1 MNLQVDFMLD
11 TERRSGSTVSQ
22 KFVIRLAACIIPVI
36 VLGLFVILVATHQSS
51 KRARNVVE
59 QEKIQIDPEYKK
71 VVNLEKEY
79 KSVRDL
85 KVAIRGWG
93 DSRLDAYRLLRGL
106 QRAAPQT
113 IQLTQWMLNEK
124 VEAVGAVFGRTTV
137 IYMKGKVAGEHPEA
151 DVQLL
156 YQALKSEPPF
166 PDIMAQVKV
175 KRFAASEALN
185 EQGGRVFDIECSLK
199 PRLLVQPAS
208 PASKHV
214 ER

>member
-22 KFVIRLAACIIPVI
+22 KFVIRLVAFVIPVV
-36 VLGLFVILVATHQSS
+36 VLGLFVVLIFTYQSS
-51 KRARNVVE
+51 KRDRNFVE

-71 VVNLEKEY
+71 VLNLEKEF

-85 KVAIRGWG
+85 KTAIQGWG

-113 IQLTQWMLNEK
+113 IQLTQWILNEK
-124 VEAVGAVFGRTTV
+124 VEAVGTVFGRTAE
-137 IYMKGKVAGEHPEA
+137 IFMKGKVAGERPEA
-151 DVQLL
+151 DVQRL

-166 PDIMAQVKV
+166 PDIMAKVEV
-175 KRFAASEALN
+175 KRFAASEALD
-185 EQGGRVFDIECSLK
+185 EQGGRVFDIECTLK

-208 PASKHV
+208 PASKTK
-214 ER
+214 